1 MVALW
6 LSLALLL
13 PSCQCQ
19 SLFDDVALTLG
30 ATNTGARDGE
40 GDDGGGGEV
49 NSGGEGSLFA
59 FQVEKKK
66 RSSESLFDSQSALR
80 ATTRDS
86 LFGGPK
92 VSQTSGARTGEGS
105 LFSSY
110 YQQSADL
117 LEETTGEE
125 DKGGEGG
132 SSLFGGPKMSL
143 SMKEMEDNQD
153 VPVSAL
159 HDIGEKSNHP
169 TPTITTTTTN
179 SKPSRRRVASAVVS
193 TGFTNGGS
201 GGTSGSRQQGKRT
214 SLFDQNPNG
223 SSATSVHDDYHYD
236 DDDEEDIYYYYDY
249 QDDDDDDYG
258 FRTGNSDR
266 DGGSV
271 VVSRHR
277 NQLSNSPRT
286 QTPDQFFSSVTGARK
301 TDTPTTSS
309 SSRSDFVVPSSLTR
323 RVAGGGSRGRVDK
336 FRSRWRNRKGAA
348 GGKHRFQL
356 AGNDD
361 QQHQQQQQG
370 RLEETPSYKTSTSQ
384 ALHLLARYA
393 HFLALNTADDHHLT
407 ASANDHQDFT
417 TEDDHHSP
425 PNTPQSSSFPHD
437 VQGDFQL
444 AFEMASPGH
453 SEHSDYDENEDDDD
467 VDFYSLFNTD
477 EFPDLPT
484 LLEAMDDDD
493 DDEGRDGEKGA
504 QKTKEE
510 KEEDV
515 AETRRRRLEDLKL
528 ALEIVRALE
537 APVPDDDESN
547 SDEEDREFELRLA
560 KSIFDTQ
567 IDSLS
572 ELNRIQRGTLDNLMT
587 MVKGSRLRRHQ
598 NSYDSRDDLQ
608 NPQVPAARRVNS
620 LHYTQEQRNLQTP
633 PFPPPTTL
641 YRTPDFELPDP
652 LPPSRSFTRQQFDRP
667 ALPPAPPTLLPAPPT
682 PPPAPPPVPSG
693 ISYLPPVLEPVPSR
707 PFTRQQFDR
716 PALPPAPPTLLPAP
730 PTPPP
735 APPPVPSSG
744 ISYLPP
750 VLDPVSPS
758 IPSFQA
764 QQVAQPVGVSITPA
778 NLYRVSSR
786 DEAQGSSSSLSDEVS
801 RRGYGP
807 PTAAPSSPPVI
818 YIALP
823 PAPTQADPLP
833 TTTTTTTT
841 QRPLPGYL
849 PPWADPVQPLSPYY
863 QPPSATL
870 PLESTGVRDEGQ
882 WRPLATPGKPG
893 ASYEPRSNDE
903 QQQEESNAK
912 NTFYN
917 YHYHYH
923 FSKGEE
929 DETGPASQ
937 LNQRDEGESSEKK
950 KGKAGY
956 SRDQAVR
963 DPPPVHSKSSERNSV
978 RDTSRPASHSYS
990 QRSQQHQQQRTV
1002 AFNPPQPQ
1010 FEDSSSSY
1018 SSFDDSIEVLNEPV
1032 GPPVNPSNT
1041 YRVLPTPS
1049 PPAPPPVADALNQ
1062 PPPRYRYGAP
1072 PPPPPPTP
1080 PPRSPTLRPIYGY
1093 GPPPT
1098 TLPPLPPPRS
1108 PTLRPMYGY
1117 GPPPTTLPPLPPS
1130 PPPRSPT
1137 LRPMYGYGPPPTT
1150 PPPRSPT
1157 LRPVY
1162 GYGPPPTTLP
1172 PPPPPPPR
1180 SPTQRPMYGYGP
1192 PPTTLP
1198 PPPPL
1203 PPSPPPRSPTLRP
1216 MYGYRPPPTTPPPA
1230 NEPAP
1235 VYIYGP
1241 PPQQP
1246 PALPRNPPQTA
1257 YGPPRF
1263 PRSPA
1268 PGSYAPPPTTTTL
1281 PPAQPPP
1288 APPATYGIP
1297 PSPPPADPQPP
1308 APPPTITTQR
1318 PSVFVFPPRPPPPP
1332 RGAFLKKSKAPKFF
1346 QRAPVVAVG
1355 PVPSRGRPLRD
1366 PVLRNPT
1373 RRPRDSL
1380 ELQMDGL
1387 QMEYLRNQQQL
1398 QLQEQQLKGL
1408 NTLRLQI
1415 QVQELQRDQLRD
1427 NLSKGLKK
1435 EEKDYKKMFYKG
1447 AMLLGAMSLVPI
1459 AAVGVGRRRRDV
1471 DFDLPLPFS
1480 LPVALPTAI
1489 PHSHPHIVSGIHK
1502 YPLPTTVHANTY
1514 TTTTTTTSLFPSPH
1528 DTDHTANINTILQ
1541 HHHHSSSASHINTT
1555 TINHH
1560 PHTTH
1565 TNTTVHNH
1573 NTLITHTNTTT
1584 LKHHHHSLPAPH
1596 TDLTSGALSDTS
1608 PNITFEAVVDV
1619 LKKKE
1624 RTLLKEE
1631 SLHDLKAL
1639 LPPPAALRDPGCLH
1653 RAFCKLMVDL
1663 EGTPYYRHFLDNYLK
1678 IFPDAKYGGGGG
1690 GVGGGGMV
1698 VVGEALRQA
1707 QLRLSHSNTNQGQ
1720 QSPRAPLINNQ
1731 VTTGDG
1737 RTEEE
1742 GDEMEEEAGGGEVE
1756 EEGGGMEERGDCN
1769 LFHCILPDQ
1778 YL

>member
-1 MVALW
+1 MVSLW

-30 ATNTGARDGE
+30 ATNAGARDGE
-40 GDDGGGGEV
+40 DAGGGGEV
-49 NSGGEGSLFA
+49 NGGDEDSLFA
-59 FQVEKKK
+59 FQMGKEK
-66 RSSESLFDSQSALR
+66 RSSESLFDSESALR
-80 ATTRDS
+80 ATTGHS

-92 VSQTSGARTGEGS
+92 VSQTSGTGTGGES
-105 LFSSY
+105 LFTNY
-110 YQQSADL
+110 YQQSPDL
-117 LEETTGEE
+117 LKETTGEE
-125 DKGGEGG
+125 DGGGGGE

-153 VPVSAL
+153 VPVSTL
-159 HDIGEKSNHP
+159 HDIAEKSNRP
-169 TPTITTTTTN
+169 TPTLTTTTTTN

-201 GGTSGSRQQGKRT
+201 GGTSGSRQQGKKT
-214 SLFDQNPNG
+214 SLFDQIPNDSG
-223 SSATSVHDDYHYD
+223 VTSVHDDYQYD
-236 DDDEEDIYYYYDY
+236 DVEEEAVYYYYDY
-249 QDDDDDDYG
+249 QDDDDDGDG
-258 FRTGNSDR
+258 DFRTGNSGRR
-266 DGGSV
+266 DGGS

-277 NQLSNSPRT
+277 NQLGNSPHT
-286 QTPDQFFSSVTGARK
+286 QTQDQFISSVTGARK
-301 TDTPTTSS
+301 TDTQTTSS
-309 SSRSDFVVPSSLTR
+309 SSRSHFVVPSSLTR
-323 RVAGGGSRGRVDK
+323 RVTGGSGRSRVDK
-336 FRSRWRNRKGAA
+336 FRGRRRNRKGAA

-361 QQHQQQQQG
+361 QQQQQQQQG
-370 RLEETPSYKTSTSQ
+370 RLEKTPSYKTSTSQ

-393 HFLALNTADDHHLT
+393 HFLALNTGDDT
-407 ASANDHQDFT
+407 TSANHHQDFT

-425 PNTPQSSSFPHD
+425 PNTPLSSSFPHD

-444 AFEMASPGH
+444 GFERTSLGH
-453 SEHSDYDENEDDDD
+453 SEHSDYDENDDDDD

-493 DDEGRDGEKGA
+493 DDEGRDSEKGA

-510 KEEDV
+510 KEEVV

-537 APVPDDDESN
+537 APLPNDDESN

-572 ELNRIQRGTLDNLMT
+572 ELNRIQRGTLNNLMT

-598 NSYDSRDDLQ
+598 NSYNSRDDLQ
-608 NPQVPAARRVNS
+608 NPQVPATRRVNS

-641 YRTPDFELPDP
+641 YRTPDFELPAP
-652 LPPSRSFTRQQFDRP
+652 LPPNSPFIRQQFDNP
-667 ALPPAPPTLLPAPPT
+667 ALPPAPPPAPPTLLLPAPPT
-682 PPPAPPPVPSG
+682 PPPAPPPIPSG
-693 ISYLPPVLEPVPSR
+693 ISYLPPVP
-707 PFTRQQFDR
+707 
-716 PALPPAPPTLLPAP
+716 
-730 PTPPP
+730 
-735 APPPVPSSG
+735 
-744 ISYLPP
+744 
-750 VLDPVSPS
+750 PS
-758 IPSFQA
+758 IPSFQT
-764 QQVAQPVGVSITPA
+764 QQVSQPGGVSITPA
-778 NLYRVSSR
+778 NLFRVSSR
-786 DEAQGSSSSLSDEVS
+786 DEAQRSSSSSSEEVL
-801 RRGYGP
+801 RRSYGP

-823 PAPTQADPLP
+823 PAPTQADPISI
-833 TTTTTTTT
+833 TTTTTTT
-841 QRPLPGYL
+841 QQPLPGYL
-849 PPWADPVQPLSPYY
+849 PPWADPIQPLSPYY

-882 WRPLATPGKPG
+882 WRPLATPGKPSD
-893 ASYEPRSNDE
+893 SYEPRSNDE
-903 QQQEESNAK
+903 QQEEESNAK

-923 FSKGEE
+923 FSKGAKG
-929 DETGPASQ
+929 ETGPALQ
-937 LNQRDEGESSEKK
+937 LDQRDEGESSEKK

-956 SRDQAVR
+956 SRDQTVN
-963 DPPPVHSKSSERNSV
+963 DPQPVPSKSSEQNSV
-978 RDTSRPASHSYS
+978 RDASQPVSHSYS
-990 QRSQQHQQQRTV
+990 QRSQQQHQQQQTV

-1018 SSFDDSIEVLNEPV
+1018 SSIDDSIEVLNEPV
-1032 GPPVNPSNT
+1032 GPPVNPS
-1041 YRVLPTPS
+1041 R
-1049 PPAPPPVADALNQ
+1049 PAPPAVADALNP

-1072 PPPPPPTP
+1072 PPPPPPP
-1080 PPRSPTLRPIYGY
+1080 
-1093 GPPPT
+1093 PPPT
-1098 TLPPLPPPRS
+1098 LPSRTPPR
-1108 PTLRPMYGY
+1108 PIYGY

-1130 PPPRSPT
+1130 PPPPPPPPPPRSPT
-1137 LRPMYGYGPPPTT
+1137 RRPMYGYGPPPPRSPTRPMYGYGPPPTT
-1150 PPPRSPT
+1150 LPPPPPSP
-1157 LRPVY
+1157 
-1162 GYGPPPTTLP
+1162 P

-1192 PPTTLP
+1192 PPTTP
-1198 PPPPL
+1198 
-1203 PPSPPPRSPTLRP
+1203 
-1216 MYGYRPPPTTPPPA
+1216 PPPA
-1230 NEPAP
+1230 NEPVP

-1241 PPQQP
+1241 PPQQS
-1246 PALPRNPPQTA
+1246 PALPPNPPQTA

-1281 PPAQPPP
+1281 RPAQPPP
-1288 APPATYGIP
+1288 APPATYGTP

-1398 QLQEQQLKGL
+1398 QLQEQQLKSL
-1408 NTLRLQI
+1408 NNLRLQI
-1415 QVQELQRDQLRD
+1415 QVQQLQRDQLRD

-1480 LPVALPTAI
+1480 LPDALPTAI

-1502 YPLPTTVHANTY
+1502 YPLPTTEHANTY
-1514 TTTTTTTSLFPSPH
+1514 ITTTATTTRLFPSPH
-1528 DTDHTANINTILQ
+1528 DTDQTANINTILQ
-1541 HHHHSSSASHINTT
+1541 HHYHHSSASHTNTT

-1565 TNTTVHNH
+1565 TNTTTHNH
-1573 NTLITHTNTTT
+1573 NTLATHTNTTT
-1584 LKHHHHSLPAPH
+1584 LNHHYHSPPAPH

-1619 LKKKE
+1619 LKEKE
-1624 RTLLKEE
+1624 GTLLKEE

-1653 RAFCKLMVDL
+1653 RAFCKLMIDL
-1663 EGTPYYRHFLDNYLK
+1663 EGTPYYRHFLDHYLK
-1678 IFPDAKYGGGGG
+1678 IFPEAKYGG

-1720 QSPRAPLINNQ
+1720 QSPGAPLINNQ
-1731 VTTGDG
+1731 VSAGDG

-1742 GDEMEEEAGGGEVE
+1742 GDEMEEEAGGGVME